1 MHQRTLMPSRN
12 FLSASLSMALGLSL
26 AAGAP
31 VAAASSH
38 DAQADG
44 HAGPVHTLLPTIID
58 PARRMAPRTH
68 DPQLAAD
75 MDYDLSN
82 SPIAHGLASG
92 DLDLQAQRTLLEKLR
107 AEDEPQP
114 EDAMIAATHVVT
126 NCDDSGSGSLRDA
139 INQADSGDI
148 IDMSNLACSVITL
161 DTYLPIMQD
170 SLTLRGKLT
179 SADKYT
185 PSPILQGHDDNSL
198 GLLWHAGEGTLRVE
212 ALGLQD
218 GTKYNTDAGLA
229 SGGACISSSGNI
241 ALVESSVK
249 YCTTKRDGMVEGGAV
264 HAAGNVTLTRS
275 QVLGSKAISVAERS
289 YGGGVYAGGRLN
301 MTDSVLRN
309 NSASAPDNDSY
320 AGGAFAR
327 GGGTLRRV
335 DIGNNTADIV
345 GGATINASNDLEAD
359 IYIKHALVRGNSS
372 TGVGVSGGM
381 FLSPRAS
388 GSVDIYNSTFTN
400 NTTAIDA
407 GAGVRINQG
416 TLTMGSN
423 LISGNWW
430 QPAVDEQYVADFR
443 SQVPVSG
450 THNLIGY
457 VDGSQDPPADT
468 IRQYDSALA
477 DNRPATGSWAFNR
490 GKFIADIMGFVFQ
503 PPGCTPVIDP
513 NCIMLPI
520 FEQSIDQSRKDRTV
534 GAGTD
539 IGALE
544 SDALLVDG
552 FNNPSRPWAD

>member
-31 VAAASSH
+31 VAAASTH

-44 HAGPVHTLLPTIID
+44 NAGPVDMLLPTIVD

-68 DPQLAAD
+68 DPQFAAD
-75 MDYDLSN
+75 MDYDLSS

-92 DLDLQAQRTLLEKLR
+92 DLDLQAQRSLLEKLR
-107 AEDEPQP
+107 TEDDPRP
-114 EDAMIAATHVVT
+114 EDATIAATHVVT
-126 NCDDSGSGSLRDA
+126 NCDNTGSGSLRDA
-139 INQADSGDI
+139 INEADTGDI
-148 IDMSNLACSVITL
+148 IDMSNLACGVITL
-161 DTYLPIMQD
+161 EQVLLIDQD
-170 SLTLRGKLT
+170 NLTLRGKLT
-179 SADKYT
+179 SAEKYT
-185 PSPILQGHDDNSL
+185 PSPILEGHDNNSN
-198 GLLWHAGEGTLRVE
+198 GLLWHTGAGTLRVE
-212 ALGLQD
+212 ALGLQE
-218 GTKYNTDAGLA
+218 GRKYNTDAGMA
-229 SGGACISSSGNI
+229 PGGACVTSSGNI

-249 YCTTKRDGMVEGGAV
+249 YCTTERDGKVEGGAV
-264 HAAGNVTLTRS
+264 YAAGNVTLTRS
-275 QVLGSKAISVAERS
+275 QVRDSEAVSRTDRS
-289 YGGGVYAGGRLN
+289 YGGGIYAGGRLN
-301 MTDSVLRN
+301 MTDSILRN
-309 NSASAPDNDSY
+309 NIAAAPGSSSY

-335 DIGNNTADIV
+335 DVANNTADIV
-345 GGATINASNDLEAD
+345 GGVTINTNNDTGAD
-359 IYIKHALVRGNSS
+359 IHIKHALVRGNSS
-372 TGVGVSGGM
+372 TGTGLAGGM
-381 FLSPRAS
+381 YLSSAS
-388 GSVDIYNSTFTN
+388 DNIGLYNNTFTN
-400 NTTAIDA
+400 NTTAIDT
-407 GAGVRINQG
+407 GAGIRINQG
-416 TLTMGSN
+416 TVAMESN

-430 QPAVDEQYVADFR
+430 QPAANEQYVADFR
-443 SQVPVSG
+443 SNVPVTG

-520 FEQSIDQSRKDRTV
+520 FEQAIDQSRKDRTV

-552 FNNPSRPWAD
+552 FNNPPRPWAD